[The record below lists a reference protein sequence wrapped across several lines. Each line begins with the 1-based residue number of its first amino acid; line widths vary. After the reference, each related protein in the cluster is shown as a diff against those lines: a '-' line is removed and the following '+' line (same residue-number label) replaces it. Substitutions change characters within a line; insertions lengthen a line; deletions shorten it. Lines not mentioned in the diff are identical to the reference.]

1 MIKYS
6 TACTMYMYIITRRK
20 SRPDVE
26 ENLPV
31 IQNMVTLINTNQ
43 ESLDSKNQNLI
54 TFDAQ
59 NLC

>member
-1 MIKYS
+1 
-6 TACTMYMYIITRRK
+6 MYMYIITRRK

-26 ENLPV
+26 ENLAV